1 MSVQDP
7 TGEMRMLE
15 EGGGSISITY
25 DFQLASWVLT
35 QSYSYLLSKIY
46 INETAINN
54 AVNDI
59 FSKIS

>member
-1 MSVQDP
+1 
-7 TGEMRMLE
+7 MR
-15 EGGGSISITY
+15 GGGSISITY